1 MQIKLLFLSMLL
13 FFPLLGSSADQAL
26 EQLHAFL
33 DRARTLRAD
42 FKQVAFDENGNAV
55 QTSYGVFTLQR
66 PGRFRW
72 DYEKPFVQQ
81 IVSNS
86 DKVWFYDADL
96 EQVTVRKLDESI
108 GSTPALLLSG
118 KVSLEENFSI
128 ERQGRDGDLLWIRL
142 LPRDQQSSFKYIL
155 IGMDHG
161 VLAGMELSDNFGQ
174 LTRIYFSNVR
184 TNVQIDPTQF
194 EFIAPEGT
202 DIFQE

>member
-42 FKQVAFDENGNAV
+42 FKQVAFDENGNPV

>member
-13 FFPLLGSSADQAL
+13 FFPLLGASAEQAL

-184 TNVQIDPTQF
+184 TNVQIDPAQF